1 MQCVA
6 PDINGVIRIVSDA
19 TATCQNYLVQNTD
32 TGFTG
37 VFDPNWVL
45 DNGGVDVLW
54 LPYWL
59 GFSLPIIA
67 FLCAW
72 GWAQLISMFNDDSG
86 F

>member
-6 PDINGVIRIVSDA
+6 PDISGIIHTVSDA
-19 TATCQNYLVQNTD
+19 AVTCQYYLVQNTD

-45 DNGGVDVLW
+45 DNGGVDVLRQF
-54 LPYWL
+54 YWL

-72 GWAQLISMFNDDSG
+72 GWVQLISMFNDDSG